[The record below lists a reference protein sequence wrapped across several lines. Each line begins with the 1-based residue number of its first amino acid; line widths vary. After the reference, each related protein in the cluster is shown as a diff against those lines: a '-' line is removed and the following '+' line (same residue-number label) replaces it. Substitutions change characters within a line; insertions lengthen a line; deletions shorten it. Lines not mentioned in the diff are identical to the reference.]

1 MLMTGLLNLLV
12 AAYIY
17 ALVPEFLLR
26 FLDWLLVHS
35 IFRLKTSGMAHI
47 PEDGAAL
54 LVCNHQSLADA
65 LVIAAACRR
74 PIRFVMYYKIFRI
87 PVLSFVFRSM
97 KAIPI
102 AGGKEDAAV
111 MEKAFEEVARALRDG
126 QLVCIFPEGGLT
138 PDGEIARF
146 RPGIVRIL
154 ERTPV
159 PVIPMALSGLWKS
172 IFARNAQVSVPF
184 AKLFPTVRLNV
195 GAPVEAALA
204 TPERM
209 HAEVRMLQGERR

>member
-35 IFRLKTSGMAHI
+35 IFRLKTSGMTRI

-102 AGGKEDAAV
+102 AGAREDAAV
-111 MEKAFEEVARALRDG
+111 MEKAFDEVARALQDG

-138 PDGEIARF
+138 SDGEIARF
-146 RPGIVRIL
+146 RPGIARIL

-195 GAPVEAALA
+195 GASVEPALA
-204 TPERM
+204 TPERL
-209 HAEVRMLQGERR
+209 HAEVRMLLGEHR